1 MEKGKISSNEG
12 NTDRPM
18 GSKEGSWPGDPFQ
31 IGGIFVLGIGN
42 HCDFSYRSQYAGD
55 HVDLGKVMEAVTGK
69 TMQGLDYIFP
79 STEKWFERLQVSKRL
94 EPFTQVYVSPI
105 KSSIVAATP
114 IGKFMLYLFVFG
126 SLGVIVAATL
136 SLNNF
141 TTPENSLNSYIYVTF
156 IVSFICLP
164 FYVWNRSDENSASNS
179 KNKNKFTIDDIDI
192 ITTKEIDLRIVDH
205 GFAECECGAI
215 INNISVEGKFELK
228 NNVADNCDDDK
239 SENRT
244 TSTSSVDF
252 SKMDDDAIADNI
264 IMKRQRSQTW
274 DNTLGLNEYQVM
286 LCYVRNF
293 LAKAHPAVGRKGPV
307 CPFVP
312 QSLRRNTLYMGYV

>member
-1 MEKGKISSNEG
+1 MV
-12 NTDRPM
+12 
-18 GSKEGSWPGDPFQ
+18 Q
-31 IGGIFVLGIGN
+31 
-42 HCDFSYRSQYAGD
+42 
-55 HVDLGKVMEAVTGK
+55 
-69 TMQGLDYIFP
+69 
-79 STEKWFERLQVSKRL
+79 RLQVSKRL

-244 TSTSSVDF
+244 TSTSSVDLL
-252 SKMDDDAIADNI
+252 KW
-264 IMKRQRSQTW
+264 IMMQLQTI
-274 DNTLGLNEYQVM
+274 
-286 LCYVRNF
+286 
-293 LAKAHPAVGRKGPV
+293 
-307 CPFVP
+307 
-312 QSLRRNTLYMGYV
+312 